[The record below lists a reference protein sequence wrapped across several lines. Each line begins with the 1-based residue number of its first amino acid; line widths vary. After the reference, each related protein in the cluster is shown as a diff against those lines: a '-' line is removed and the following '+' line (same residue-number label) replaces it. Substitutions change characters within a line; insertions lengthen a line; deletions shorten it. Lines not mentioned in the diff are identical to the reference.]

1 MPQAASLKLGSVTGP
16 SIQKGREGDIAV
28 LAMRHAVKSELDPKT
43 GLPKSDRVHGLFS
56 ITKNLD
62 FATPELHKAHKEQ
75 RELGDFTLRFFHMP
89 RSGPEAHY
97 FTIALT
103 KAKIAAIRLVMP
115 TTASADLTSVHE
127 YEEVDFSYESI
138 GWGTPPP
145 PSEGLDK
152 GSYTPHTTTDELV
165 RFEPDWIDEAAK
177 QAFDKATE
185 AAKQQAKAEF
195 DKELAE
201 ALAKQK
207 K

>member
-1 MPQAASLKLGSVTGP
+1 MPLAASLKLASVTGP
-16 SIQKGREGDIAV
+16 SMQKGREGDIAV
-28 LAMRHAVKSELDPKT
+28 VAMRHGVQSEVDPKT
-43 GLPKSDRVHGLFS
+43 GQPTGDRLHGLLT
-56 ITKNLD
+56 IVKNLD
-62 FATPELHKAHKEQ
+62 FATPELHEAHRSG
-75 RELGDFTLRFFHMP
+75 RELTDWVLRFFHLP

-115 TTASADLTSVHE
+115 TTAEPDMASVHE
-127 YEEVDFSYESI
+127 YEEVDFAYESI

-152 GSYTPHTTTDELV
+152 GSYTPKTVTEELV
-165 RFEPDWIDEAAK
+165 RFEPDWIEEQAKQAVDRLAEAAK
-177 QAFDKATE
+177 E
-185 AAKQQAKAEF
+185 RAKAEF
-195 DKELAE
+195 DRELAE